1 MIILQLWEWVINVL
15 ILGCAMVIWSI
26 ALFMIALLL
35 SLVKDF
41 IMGVVNE

>member
-15 ILGCAMVIWSI
+15 ILGCAAVIWAI
-26 ALFMIALLL
+26 ALFMLALLL

-41 IMGVVNE
+41 IIGVVK